1 MKKVVKSLEPEE
13 LKTYK
18 QQYITQ
24 FRRWEQA
31 REARVKVGSG
41 KNAKKVKIKDV
52 ITSTLIAD
60 QKGLCA
66 YCEMTIHENFSVEHF
81 IPCHLSTKQK
91 NYDLDWQNMLGNC
104 SPPGGLL
111 KEDLQNSQIPHE
123 FPCCGKAKNEFIP
136 DGQLLNPLELPTSRL
151 FRFRSR
157 DGEMM
162 PDETACEQAGIAV
175 VSAQFTI
182 DILNLNADRLK
193 RHRKTVIDEIN
204 QEIFERQDEIDSQVL
219 LEKQIASERLSN
231 SKNQWSKFFTTI
243 RWILG
248 EGAEKHL
255 SSISYMG

>member
-1 MKKVVKSLEPEE
+1 MKKVLKSLEPEE
-13 LKTYK
+13 LKKYK
-18 QQYITQ
+18 QRFITQ
-24 FRRWEQA
+24 FRTWEQA
-31 REARVKVGSG
+31 REAQVKVGRG
-41 KNAKKVKIKDV
+41 KNAKTVKIKDV
-52 ITSTLIAD
+52 IPITLIAD
-60 QKGLCA
+60 QKGICA

-111 KEDLQNSQIPHE
+111 KEDLQNSEIPHK
-123 FPCCGKAKNEFIP
+123 FPCCGKAKDKFVP

-157 DGEMM
+157 DGEIM

-175 VSAQFTI
+175 ASVQFTI
-182 DILNLNADRLK
+182 DILNLNVDRLK

-204 QEIFERQDEIDSQVL
+204 QEIYQRQDEIDNQVF

-231 SKNQWSKFFTTI
+231 GKDKWSKFFTTI
-243 RWILG
+243 RWALG
-248 EGAEKHL
+248 EGAEKYL
-255 SSISYMG
+255 LDISYSG